1 MNMAESQMQDKHK
14 IISGMMRKLLPLASA
29 CMESFYPRQTEDAIV
44 PEETQSIKFTPR
56 PI

>member
-56 PI
+56 SI